1 MRRAT
6 IMIVEDEAL
15 VALSLQKK
23 LEKLGY
29 NVPNVVYTGEDAILS
44 AEQNPLDL
52 ILMDIKLAGTMDGI
66 AAAEQIRMHHDIPVV
81 FMTAYSDEDTLQ
93 RAKLSGPF
101 GYILKPY
108 DERDIRTTIEVVLYK
123 YEMQQDREK
132 LITELQTALDNV
144 KTLNGLLPICSGCK
158 KIRDDK
164 GYWAQVEEYVMAHT
178 DATFTHGLCPECV
191 PKYFSDAAKKK

>member
-1 MRRAT
+1 MKQAS

-29 NVPNVVYTGEDAILS
+29 TVPNVVHSGEDAMQE
-44 AEQNPLDL
+44 AEKRPLDL
-52 ILMDIKLAGTMDGI
+52 ILMDIKLAGKVDGI
-66 AAAEQIRMHHDIPVV
+66 TAAEQIRRHHDIPVV
-81 FMTAYSDEDTLQ
+81 FMTAYSDEETLQ

-108 DERDIRTTIEVVLYK
+108 DERDIRTTVEIALCK
-123 YEMQQDREK
+123 HEMEQDREK
-132 LITELQTALDNV
+132 LIKELQDALDNV
-144 KTLNGLLPICSGCK
+144 KVLSGLLPICAGCK

-178 DATFTHGLCPECV
+178 DAKFTHGLCPECV
-191 PKYFSDAAKKK
+191 PKYFGDTAEKN